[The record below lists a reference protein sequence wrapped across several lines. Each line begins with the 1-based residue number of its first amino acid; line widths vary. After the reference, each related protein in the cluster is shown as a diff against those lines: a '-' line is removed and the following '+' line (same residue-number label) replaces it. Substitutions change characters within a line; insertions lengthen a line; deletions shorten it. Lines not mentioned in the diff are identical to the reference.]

1 MHKRLLSLLIVMFAV
16 LMPTKLWA
24 QEPYAV
30 LSEENTVLTFY
41 YDNQKEARNGMSVG
55 PFDSQYF
62 RHWDYY
68 REEITAVV
76 FDDSFAKCTSLTST
90 AYWFYACKKL
100 TSISGISNLKT
111 ENVRDMCAMFF
122 DCFKLESL
130 DVSGFITTKVED
142 MSRLFSG
149 CASLT
154 SLDISNFDT
163 GSVKNM
169 NSMFTSCYKL
179 TSIDVTN
186 FDTSNVT
193 DMGGMFYGCSSLT
206 SLDVS
211 RFNTANVT
219 NMDSMFG
226 ECSGLTSLDVSHF
239 NTANVTDM
247 GSMFSGCS
255 SLTSLDVSNF
265 NTRQVTD
272 MCNMF
277 VSCHALTNIDVSK
290 FRTEK
295 VIGLGLSRMFEWC
308 ENLTTLDLSGFNT
321 TSVTSMSNM
330 FSCCKKLT
338 TIYASEWWST
348 EKLEYGQN
356 MFSSCENLVGGA
368 GTSYNSNY
376 NSIGIDYKSSIYA
389 RIDGGPNSETPGYF
403 TYKNAPLEPAPYA
416 VLTGDSLVTFYYD
429 NQKPARGGVD
439 ICDRE
444 YNSLYSS
451 ATIADFDSTFTYY
464 QPVSTAYWFSRCS
477 SLTAIRNIERL
488 NTANVTSMQ
497 SMFNRCSSL
506 TTLDISAFNT
516 SNVTNMSEMFSGC
529 SGLTSLDVSNFN
541 TANVTDM
548 GSMFSG
554 CSGLTSLDVSHFN
567 TANVT
572 DMGSMFSGCS
582 GLTSLDLNSFNTA
595 NVTNMGFMFGDCS
608 GLTSLDV
615 SNLNTANVTDMG
627 SMFSGCS
634 GLTSLDVTHFDT
646 QNMTDLSYMFR
657 SCSGLTSLDL
667 SHFNTANVT
676 DMRLMFYG
684 CSGLTNLNVTGFN
697 TENVTEM
704 EYMFEGCSSLT
715 SLDVSNFKTD
725 NVTDMSGMFSSCS
738 GLTSLDVSNFNTAN
752 VTRMRGMFRSC
763 SGLTSL
769 DVSNFN
775 TSNVTEMGGM
785 FGDCDNLTYL
795 NASNIVLPN
804 DARSIFM
811 GLRSLKELNLSN
823 CNTEKMTD
831 MSSMFQGCSNLTS
844 LDLSNFNTANVT
856 DMNRMFYG
864 CSSLLSLDISTF
876 NMKKQGYYA
885 YNMIFSGC
893 ENLTYLNASN
903 IVFPNDAGYIFNGLW
918 SLKKLDLSNCN
929 TENVTTMDFM
939 FSSCPNLTTIYAGN
953 EWSTENVVSSVNMFS
968 GSENLKGGAGTT
980 YDPQHIDHTYAHIDG
995 GPDNPGYFTDIAD
1008 TTAVAEVTFTQ
1019 EMNELTLQCA
1029 TPNTTIWYSINS
1041 GSSDV
1046 QQVSVAEFNAAEVST
1061 DVWYQLTGTV
1071 NNLID
1076 GDSYGNFDLED
1087 ATGSVYVYGL
1097 LAEKGGEKKA
1107 FQVLAAEKGI
1117 VNGSTITIIGN
1128 RGEYGGK
1135 IEVTNAYYVDN
1146 AGDSDQWQ
1154 QYTAPLNLSEN
1165 CTVKAYA
1172 ARPSGIRSAVSSY
1185 DFTVSELPKVE
1196 TPSFAW
1202 EDEKLTISSATEG
1215 ATIYY
1220 SAKECVTEPTGD
1232 GTQTSPYNVAAA
1244 LQYIQSLGAD
1254 VQSPDSIYVRGIV
1267 MKIYDISP
1275 QFGNATFYLTDD
1287 GKASGKMLYAY
1298 RIRDIGNQ
1306 KFTKENA
1313 FVVGDEVII
1322 RGLVVNYKG
1331 NTPETVSNSAYIYAY
1346 TTPEMNTLYESP
1358 LSLSGNNIV
1367 RAKATKPGMS
1377 DSDMAVMTVGGEE
1390 PYAVLVMNN
1399 SVAEGDSTA
1408 PAPRR
1413 ADTAMTYTL
1422 KFYYD
1427 NKKSER
1433 GGMSVGPFVQS
1444 YDTTTETYYVQG
1456 REWEEHVG
1464 EITTVEFDQS
1474 FSNCN
1479 TITNMVGWFFANSQL
1494 QTIKG
1499 LEYLNTGNVTNML
1512 GLFNGCTSLT
1522 SLDLS
1527 SFDTHGV
1534 TDMRGMFYGCT
1545 SLASVNVSSFNTSKV
1560 RYFNSMFNN
1569 CNSLRSIDVTR
1580 FDTKNASSMRMM
1592 FRNCRPLESLDI
1604 SNFETANVKDMYSM
1618 FAGCSNVKT
1627 IYVGEHWSTESVV
1640 VTDST
1645 TYGSYV
1651 FSNCASLVGGM
1662 GTAYDSLHVDYTY
1675 AHIDGGPDNPGY
1687 FTAVADTVT
1696 VDDDIIQF
1704 ADANVKAICVSN
1716 WDASGDGEL
1725 SKTEAAAVTT
1735 IGTIFKGNTTI
1746 GSFNELKYF
1755 TGLESLSNSA
1765 FEKSTVTSLELPDGL
1780 REIGSDAFSQCR
1792 QLKSI
1797 YIPATVS
1804 KMGSDRGMAEFW
1816 LCYNL
1821 ETIVVDEN
1829 NKFYTSVDNVLFNK
1843 EMTKIIRYPAAKP
1856 DAAYEIP
1863 NTVSAINQ
1871 NCFESCSYLMAVYIP
1886 ASVNE
1891 MGYGAFQQCSKLVKV
1906 TISDGVTM
1914 IGEDAFRSCESLD
1927 RIHIPASVK
1936 QIGDERNSP
1945 ENVFFWSSALAEIT
1959 VDENNPYFMS
1969 EGGILYS
1976 RDKSII
1982 VAYPP
1987 ALTASEFA
1995 VPYGVQKISSCCF
2008 TGTKNLTSI
2017 QIPETVIAYGSA
2029 AINLSDNTLQSL
2041 TVMATTPAT
2050 IEDYA
2055 FSDAA
2060 YSATLYVPVGTV
2072 QAYRNANGWKLFQN
2086 IVEQS
2091 NVPVDYSFDY
2101 NGVLTVGGSATLA
2114 DALSAAGG
2122 REEVAKTITAILWEN
2137 DMPLTNSDLQ
2147 GLDNPNLLIYV
2158 YNGTQAPDRN
2168 NVIIDGRA
2176 KNIVLTDA
2184 KEGNN
2189 NFYCPQA
2196 FTAEKVTYTRNFQQ
2210 QTQVGVSRGW
2220 ESIALPFTVQTISH
2234 ESQGTIAPFG
2244 NSASGK
2250 HFWLRRLGD
2259 NGLTQATKMEANVP
2273 YLISMPNNSEAYYA
2287 EYNLSGKV
2295 TFTAQDVTVP
2305 VTAPVTLA
2313 RADSTIKMVP
2323 AFQSIGRSSDVWAIN
2338 VGETRGQYYEGSV
2351 FERDYREVRPFE
2363 AYTIHRSD
2371 TPAPRFVPVNT
2382 LMGGTTGIEDVIEL
2396 MSDDRGE
2403 GTWHDLQGRKVANGK
2418 LPRGVYIRNGKKT
2431 VVR

>member
-1 MHKRLLSLLIVMFAV
+1 MKKRLLSLLMVMLAV

-30 LSEENTVLTFY
+30 LSADSLTVTFY
-41 YDNQKEARNGMSVG
+41 YDDQKSIRGGIDINNSNFSYGSSSPYGTAT
-55 PFDSQYF
+55 
-62 RHWDYY
+62 
-68 REEITAVV
+68 TAVIDV
-76 FDDSFAKCTSLTST
+76 SFAEYKPTST
-90 AYWFYACKKL
+90 AYWFQ
-100 TSISGISNLKT
+100 
-111 ENVRDMCAMFF
+111 E
-122 DCFKLESL
+122 
-130 DVSGFITTKVED
+130 
-142 MSRLFSG
+142 
-149 CASLT
+149 
-154 SLDISNFDT
+154 
-163 GSVKNM
+163 
-169 NSMFTSCYKL
+169 
-179 TSIDVTN
+179 
-186 FDTSNVT
+186 
-193 DMGGMFYGCSSLT
+193 CSSLAT
-206 SLDVS
+206 I
-211 RFNTANVT
+211 TG
-219 NMDSMFG
+219 M
-226 ECSGLTSLDVSHF
+226 
-239 NTANVTDM
+239 
-247 GSMFSGCS
+247 
-255 SLTSLDVSNF
+255 
-265 NTRQVTD
+265 
-272 MCNMF
+272 
-277 VSCHALTNIDVSK
+277 
-290 FRTEK
+290 
-295 VIGLGLSRMFEWC
+295 
-308 ENLTTLDLSGFNT
+308 ENLNT
-321 TSVTSMSNM
+321 
-330 FSCCKKLT
+330 
-338 TIYASEWWST
+338 
-348 EKLEYGQN
+348 Q
-356 MFSSCENLVGGA
+356 
-368 GTSYNSNY
+368 
-376 NSIGIDYKSSIYA
+376 
-389 RIDGGPNSETPGYF
+389 
-403 TYKNAPLEPAPYA
+403 
-416 VLTGDSLVTFYYD
+416 
-429 NQKPARGGVD
+429 
-439 ICDRE
+439 
-444 YNSLYSS
+444 
-451 ATIADFDSTFTYY
+451 
-464 QPVSTAYWFSRCS
+464 
-477 SLTAIRNIERL
+477 
-488 NTANVTSMQ
+488 NVTSMHH
-497 SMFNRCSSL
+497 
-506 TTLDISAFNT
+506 
-516 SNVTNMSEMFSGC
+516 MFSGC

-541 TANVTDM
+541 TSSVTDM
-548 GSMFSG
+548 SCMFWNCSGLTSLDVSNFKTDQVTSMWGMFSG
-554 CSGLTSLDVSHFN
+554 CSGLTSLDVSTFN

-572 DMGSMFSGCS
+572 DISWMFAFCSGLTSLDISNFNTNNVTDMYGMFSGCS
-582 GLTSLDLNSFNTA
+582 GLTN
-595 NVTNMGFMFGDCS
+595 
-608 GLTSLDV
+608 
-615 SNLNTANVTDMG
+615 
-627 SMFSGCS
+627 
-634 GLTSLDVTHFDT
+634 
-646 QNMTDLSYMFR
+646 
-657 SCSGLTSLDL
+657 
-667 SHFNTANVT
+667 
-676 DMRLMFYG
+676 
-684 CSGLTNLNVTGFN
+684 
-697 TENVTEM
+697 
-704 EYMFEGCSSLT
+704 
-715 SLDVSNFKTD
+715 
-725 NVTDMSGMFSSCS
+725 
-738 GLTSLDVSNFNTAN
+738 LDVSNFNTAN
-752 VTRMRGMFRSC
+752 VTSMRYMFC
-763 SGLTSL
+763 NCYGLTSL
-769 DVSNFN
+769 D
-775 TSNVTEMGGM
+775 
-785 FGDCDNLTYL
+785 
-795 NASNIVLPN
+795 I
-804 DARSIFM
+804 
-811 GLRSLKELNLSN
+811 
-823 CNTEKMTD
+823 
-831 MSSMFQGCSNLTS
+831 
-844 LDLSNFNTANVT
+844 SNFNTANVT
-856 DMNRMFYG
+856 DISWMFCY
-864 CSSLLSLDISTF
+864 CS
-876 NMKKQGYYA
+876 G
-885 YNMIFSGC
+885 
-893 ENLTYLNASN
+893 LTS
-903 IVFPNDAGYIFNGLW
+903 
-918 SLKKLDLSNCN
+918 LDLSSFN
-929 TENVTTMDFM
+929 TAKVTNMEHM
-939 FSSCPNLTTIYAGN
+939 FSSDIALTTIYAGSGWDKL
-953 EWSTENVVSSVNMFS
+953 EVNTGGYMFE
-968 GSENLKGGAGTT
+968 GCTKLVGGAGTEFDANHT
-980 YDPQHIDHTYAHIDG
+980 DDTYAHIDG

-2122 REEVAKTITAILWEN
+2122 REEVAKTISAIVWNSTAS
-2137 DMPLTNSDLQ
+2137 LTNSDLQ
-2147 GLDNPNLLIYV
+2147 GLDNPNMLIYV
-2158 YNGTQAPDRN
+2158 KKASQAPDRD
-2168 NVIIDGRA
+2168 NVVVGQELFDEAGNYIFDDDGNIRVQWFA
-2176 KNIVLTDA
+2176 KNIMLSDVT
-2184 KEGNN
+2184 EGNG

-2196 FTAEKVTYTRNFQQ
+2196 FTAEAISYTREFRQE
-2210 QTQVGVSRGW
+2210 TQVGVSRGW

-2244 NSASGK
+2244 NSASNK
-2250 HFWLRRLGD
+2250 HFWLRRLSS
-2259 NGLTQATKMEANVP
+2259 NGLVSADKMEANVP
-2273 YLISMPNNSEAYYA
+2273 YIISMPNNPEYSND
-2287 EYNLSGKV
+2287 YNLPGRV
-2295 TFTAQDVTVP
+2295 TFSSANVTVP
-2305 VTAPVTLA
+2305 VTESRTLA
-2313 RADSTIKMVP
+2313 LADSTIMM
-2323 AFQSIGRSSDVWAIN
+2323 ASTMQRLNRSSSYYALN
-2338 VGETRGQYYEGSV
+2338 VGEVRGQYLEGSV
-2351 FERDYREVRPFE
+2351 FERNYREVRPFE

-2418 LPRGVYIRNGKKT
+2418 SVNGKLPRGVYIRNGKKT